1 MRLTTTPNFP
11 KEVEVKSQF
20 CLAALCLSLAFGWD
34 SRPPVSVFYSPQSHG
49 DPKPSNAVEAI
60 VKAFDTRKL
69 VALGE
74 NHWLQEEAAFIAL
87 LIRHPE
93 FSIKVNDIVVEF
105 GNALYQDVID
115 RYVAGKEVPPAELRQ
130 VWRNTTQLLAWN
142 SPIYEQFFANVR
154 AINQTLPPS
163 RRLRVLLGDPP
174 IDWNKVQT
182 REEIQSFGGQ
192 RDQHY
197 TKVVENEV
205 LAKGRK
211 ALLIAGG
218 GHFTRNGDSPMN
230 NAGGLIERGRP
241 KSLFIILPHTGFLE
255 QNELLDPRLESWPKP
270 SLALLKGTWLGA
282 LDASLAFFA
291 VASRDGGKCLYNP
304 NVGTSIE
311 DKADAYLYLGPGNS
325 LTRSLPSPDL
335 YKDEAYVN
343 ELKRRHKLQGSDFDP
358 ASTIA
363 YIMDESSK
371 KFENKPPFKLQKKCP

>member
-1 MRLTTTPNFP
+1 M
-11 KEVEVKSQF
+11 KSQF
-20 CLAALCLSLAFGWD
+20 CLVALCLSLSLGWD
-34 SRPPVSVFYSPQSHG
+34 SGLPVSVFYSPQLPG
-49 DPKPSNAVEAI
+49 DPKPSNAIEAI

-74 NHWLQEEAAFIAL
+74 AHWLQEEADFIAM

-93 FSIKVNDIVVEF
+93 FPIKVNDIVVEL

-115 RYVAGKEVPPAELRQ
+115 RYVAGKEVAPAELRQ
-130 VWRNTTQLLAWN
+130 MWRITTTPLAWN
-142 SPIYEQFFANVR
+142 PPIYEKFFANVR
-154 AINQTLPPS
+154 ALNQTLPAS

-182 REEIQSFGGQ
+182 REEIQSFGGR

-197 TKVVENEV
+197 ARVVEDEV

-218 GHFTRNGDSPMN
+218 SHFNRNGDSPMN

-241 KSLFIILPHTGFLE
+241 KSLFIIIPHSGFLE
-255 QNELLDPRLESWPKP
+255 QTEQLNPRLESWPKP
-270 SLALLKGTWLGA
+270 SLAILKGTWLGA
-282 LDASLAFFA
+282 LDASLAMFD
-291 VASRDGGKCLYNP
+291 VASRDGGKCFYNP
-304 NVGTSIE
+304 NAGTSLA
-311 DKADAYLYLGPGNS
+311 DMADAYLYFGPGDS

-343 ELKRRHKLQGSDFDP
+343 ELKRRHKLMGSNFDP
-358 ASTIA
+358 APTVA
-363 YIMDESSK
+363 YIIDESSK

>member
-1 MRLTTTPNFP
+1 M
-11 KEVEVKSQF
+11 KSQF
-20 CLAALCLSLAFGWD
+20 CLVALCLSLALGWD
-34 SRPPVSVFYSPQSHG
+34 SSRLPVSVFYAPQSHG
-49 DPKPSNAVEAI
+49 DPKPSNAVKAI

-74 NHWLQEEAAFIAL
+74 THGMQQEADFIAL

-115 RYVAGKEVPPAELRQ
+115 RYLAGKEVAPAELRQ
-130 VWRNTTQLLAWN
+130 VWRNTTQLLVWN
-142 SPIYEQFFANVR
+142 SPIYEKFFADVR
-154 AINQTLPPS
+154 ALNQTLPAS

-197 TKVVENEV
+197 AKVVEDEV

-211 ALLIAGG
+211 ALLIAGA
-218 GHFTRNGDSPMN
+218 GHFTRLGDNSMDR
-230 NAGGLIERGRP
+230 AGVLIEKGRP
-241 KSLFIILPHTGFLE
+241 KSLFVILTHSGFLE
-255 QNELLDPRLESWPKP
+255 RAEELEPRLATWPKP
-270 SLALLKGTWLGA
+270 SLVLLKGTWLGG
-282 LDASLAFFA
+282 LDASLSMRE
-291 VASRDGGKCLYNP
+291 VTSRDGGKCIYNP
-304 NVGTSIE
+304 YTGTLLE
-311 DKADAYLYLGPGNS
+311 DTVDAFLYLGSGNS
-325 LTRSLPSPDL
+325 LTRSLPPPDL
-335 YKDEAYVN
+335 YKDEAYVT
-343 ELKRRHKLQGSDFDP
+343 ELMRRHKLMGGNFDP

-371 KFENKPPFKLQKKCP
+371 KIDNRLPFKVQKKCP

>member
-11 KEVEVKSQF
+11 KEVDVKSQF

-34 SRPPVSVFYSPQSHG
+34 SKPPISVFYSPQSHG

-60 VKAFDTRKL
+60 VKAFDTRSL
-69 VALGE
+69 VALSE
-74 NHWLQEEAAFIAL
+74 NHWLQEEADFIAL

-93 FSIKVNDIVVEF
+93 FSIKVNDLVVEF

-115 RYVAGKEVPPAELRQ
+115 RYVAGKEVAPAELRQ

-142 SPIYEQFFANVR
+142 PPIYERFFANVR
-154 AINQTLPPS
+154 ALNQTLPAS

-174 IDWNKVQT
+174 IDWNRVQT
-182 REEIQSFGGQ
+182 REEIQSFGNQ

-197 TKVVENEV
+197 AEVVEDEV

-218 GHFTRNGDSPMN
+218 SHFTRKGAIPMK
-230 NAGGLIERGRP
+230 NAGGLIEKGRP
-241 KSLFIILPHTGFLE
+241 KSLFVIVPHTGFLE
-255 QNELLDPRLESWPKP
+255 QNEMLAPRIESWPTP
-270 SLALLKGTWLGA
+270 SLSLLKGTWLGA
-282 LDASLAFFA
+282 LDASLAFLDI
-291 VASRDGGKCLYNP
+291 ASPDGGKCLYNP
-304 NVGTSIE
+304 NAGTSIE
-311 DKADAYLYLGPGNS
+311 DMADAYLYLGPGDS
-325 LTRSLPSPDL
+325 LTRSLPPPDL

-343 ELKRRHKLQGSDFDP
+343 ELKRRHKLKGGDFDP
-358 ASTIA
+358 AGSIA

-371 KFENKPPFKLQKKCP
+371 KYVNRPPFKLQKKCP